1 MKALKTAVKANALR
15 AGAVTAGIAAV
26 GVLLVQGSTAAFT
39 ASTDNKSNVVES
51 GTVVLTNDGAGTAMF
66 NLGNLNG
73 GQTVERCINVSYDGS
88 LTADIRLFG
97 ASSGELAPGLA
108 TTIEIG
114 AGAVG
119 GKGFS
124 CTGFVAIAP
133 PGSSATTPLFN
144 DTLDVFGKNNTSYA
158 TSLGG
163 FNEATKG
170 ASKSYKVTVKV
181 SNLAAYQGKSAM
193 ADFTWEAQGR
203 DSATTN
209 R

>member
-1 MKALKTAVKANALR
+1 VGEKLPTNHNPRGTTMKALKTAVKANALR

-39 ASTDNKSNVVES
+39 ASTDSKSNVVES

-124 CTGFVAIAP
+124 
-133 PGSSATTPLFN
+133 